1 MRVYTLTVFL
11 KADVYLA
18 LAILLRADM
27 YYTLHVTTTGA
38 QQHLFPKLF
47 LTDELLS

>member
-27 YYTLHVTTTGA
+27 YYTLHVTTT
-38 QQHLFPKLF
+38 
-47 LTDELLS
+47 LSLIHI